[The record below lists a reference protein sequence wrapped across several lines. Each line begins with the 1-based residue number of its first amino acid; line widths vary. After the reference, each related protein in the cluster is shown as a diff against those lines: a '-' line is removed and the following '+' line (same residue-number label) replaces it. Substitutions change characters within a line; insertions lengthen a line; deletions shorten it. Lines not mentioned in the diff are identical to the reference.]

1 VKRNARNSTHSRSS
15 ASGLCSRY
23 RLAAEP
29 PGDFTLF
36 VTLWRKSIARCSPT
50 CRKLP
55 RGETPGKFTRKNSWR
70 PFNPN
75 LVLHKSLPS
84 PANEFAAPN
93 SLNPALAA
101 QIQSLQSDFAS
112 VGAVSNCLASPT
124 AWHHRR
130 TCPER
135 SREAEGSLRKPRRV
149 FQLPGLLDPQTPLQ
163 ASGGHGARLPF
174 QHVGH
179 QVYPKGD
186 QRKGLLQNTDHF

>member
-112 VGAVSNCLASPT
+112 VGAVSNCLASAT

-130 TCPER
+130 ACPER
-135 SREAEGSLRKPRRV
+135 GRRIAS
-149 FQLPGLLDPQTPLQ
+149 Q
-163 ASGGHGARLPF
+163 ASVGFLTAWAGRPPKPASSLGRPWGALAFPTRRSPS
-174 QHVGH
+174 VSEGT
-179 QVYPKGD
+179 PKK
-186 QRKGLLQNTDHF
+186 RIASEH